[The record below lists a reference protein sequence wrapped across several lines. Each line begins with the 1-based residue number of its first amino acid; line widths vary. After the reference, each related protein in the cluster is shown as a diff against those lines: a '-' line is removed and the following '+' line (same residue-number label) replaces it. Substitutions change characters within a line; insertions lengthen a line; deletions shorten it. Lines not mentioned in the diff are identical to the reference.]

1 MDLVAPV
8 YKIELKLFVP
18 TILNTWLDFRRDE
31 NESDGQDG
39 ASVFFR
45 EEVVQRF
52 VRRVR
57 RNVHPVAETS
67 EEMRLH
73 LQRHI
78 RRFSTIRNIHR
89 KFGGSDGLLT
99 LAFEMYAPISRK
111 ANIFDPRDWV
121 LNQVCVPLGHML
133 SAMAAEPV
141 DGPYAEWRREVYKEM
156 FRGMAELQHGG
167 GFSKLNVGTR

>member
-18 TILNTWLDFRRDE
+18 TILNTWLDFRSDE
-31 NESDGQDG
+31 NESNGQDG

-52 VRRVR
+52 VSRVR

-73 LQRHI
+73 LQHHI
-78 RRFSTIRNIHR
+78 RTFSSIRSIRR
-89 KFGGSDGLLT
+89 KFGDTDGLLT
-99 LAFEMYAPISRK
+99 FTFEMYAPLRPS
-111 ANIFDPRDWV
+111 NVGDPRDWV
-121 LNQVCVPLGHML
+121 LQKVCVPLGHML
-133 SAMAAEPV
+133 SAMMADPV
-141 DGPYAEWRREVYKEM
+141 DGPYEEWRRSVYKEM
-156 FRGMAELQHGG
+156 YRGMAELQHGG
-167 GFSKLNVGTR
+167 GFSKLNVGIR